1 MKSTLYLKF
10 IFIYIIFGFLSL
22 FTAATLTENLVR
34 TPIFNRVSNSMYR
47 EATMV
52 ATSYLPGYFS
62 GELQESDTQM
72 ILSGIETQLD
82 AAVWFVS
89 RDGNMIASAHS
100 GEYPSAP
107 DTIKDFD
114 PAESGSDRSQ
124 TGDYHGYFDND
135 VITVTVPVTYGY
147 FPKGYL
153 MIHQYTTVVDTMT
166 D

>member
-10 IFIYIIFGFLSL
+10 IFIYIVFGFLSL
-22 FTAATLTENLVR
+22 FTAATLTENLVS

-52 ATSYLPGYFS
+52 ANDYLPGYFS
-62 GELQESDTQM
+62 GGLTESDAQM

-89 RDGNMIASAHS
+89 KDGKVILSAQS
-100 GEYPSAP
+100 GSYPSAP
-107 DTIKDFD
+107 DSIKDFD

-135 VITVTVPVTYGY
+135 VITVTVPITYGY
-147 FPKGYL
+147 APKGYQK
-153 MIHQYTTVVDTMT
+153 IHH
-166 D
+166 

>member
-52 ATSYLPGYFS
+52 TTSYLPGYFS

-82 AAVWFVS
+82 AEVWFLY
-89 RDGNMIASAHS
+89 RDGNMIASDHS
-100 GEYPSAP
+100 RIVSLPNPE
-107 DTIKDFD
+107 
-114 PAESGSDRSQ
+114 
-124 TGDYHGYFDND
+124 
-135 VITVTVPVTYGY
+135 VTVHRPVIITD
-147 FPKGYL
+147 
-153 MIHQYTTVVDTMT
+153 ISTMMSSL
-166 D
+166 